1 MITDP
6 HRPPLPPIDLIVPQR
21 TETATLALG

>member
-6 HRPPLPPIDLIVPQR
+6 HRPTIPPIDLIVPAR
-21 TETATLALG
+21 LETATLALG